1 LKLYI
6 VFVSIDFLI
15 AVILSGVG
23 MTMLSPTVISTP
35 VKLAVF
41 YFSDSWTI
49 LFKALE

>member
-1 LKLYI
+1 
-6 VFVSIDFLI
+6 
-15 AVILSGVG
+15 
-23 MTMLSPTVISTP
+23 ISTP